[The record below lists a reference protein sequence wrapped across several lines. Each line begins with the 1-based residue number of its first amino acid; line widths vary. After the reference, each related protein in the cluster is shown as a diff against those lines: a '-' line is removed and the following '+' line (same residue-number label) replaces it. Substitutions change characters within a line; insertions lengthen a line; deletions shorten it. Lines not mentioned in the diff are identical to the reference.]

1 MIVKNFSA
9 PLILAL
15 ALTLLPGTAATAQ
28 GSPYFSI
35 APTSVLPL
43 GTNSDLYAFGVG
55 LNAAGHFP
63 IGDAGLEATAGID
76 YQNAFL
82 SSGAGG
88 LNIIRVLGGA
98 NWDFLRR
105 DALSVGLW
113 ARAGAFLGFFGS
125 GSPMVNPTASA
136 GLRVGFKVSESVS
149 VALEP
154 GWDQY
159 LAMSSGSLVSFFS
172 GAGAAVRVSIE
183 PAKSAGGERRPKL
196 RIEAPVFKP
205 VFPVIY
211 KHYDKNP
218 LGTVKIIN
226 GESASISGVEVK
238 FLVPSYME
246 GATVIA
252 TPGTMKRGESIEI
265 PITALFSND
274 VLKITE
280 ADTVQ
285 ARIMVTYAVGGAAL
299 NADRTA
305 SLNIYSRNTITWS
318 DDRRAAAFVTAND
331 PTIKKF
337 ASNSVAAISSSL
349 VNPFTDSMRSA
360 LAVFTALQQYDV
372 RYKVDPA
379 SSYLELSKS
388 GDSPDYLQFPVQTL
402 DYRTGDCDDLS
413 ILYSAMLE
421 AVGVEAAF
429 ITVPGH
435 IYTAFKFAEDA
446 GAVKKLI
453 SSGGDVILPA
463 SGGAWIPVETT
474 MLDKGFLAAWA
485 AGAKEW
491 REAASSAK
499 AALIPIREAW
509 QVYASTWFGS
519 EEQNDIVEKFPKA
532 ADISKKYAITLRQL
546 MEREL
551 ANAVDD
557 IEKKLKENPSASLLN
572 QLGATYARFGILDKA
587 ETQFKKAADQNF
599 PLAMLNLGNVYF
611 LKGDYKAA
619 AAQYEHARALKPDN
633 ALVTIALARVRYELE
648 DWPKAKQLFNE
659 AKTIDPR
666 VADQYAY
673 LGGASAESARA
684 VDIKQRQEVSW
695 DLWGE

>member
-1 MIVKNFSA
+1 
-9 PLILAL
+9 
-15 ALTLLPGTAATAQ
+15 
-28 GSPYFSI
+28 
-35 APTSVLPL
+35 
-43 GTNSDLYAFGVG
+43 
-55 LNAAGHFP
+55 
-63 IGDAGLEATAGID
+63 
-76 YQNAFL
+76 
-82 SSGAGG
+82 
-88 LNIIRVLGGA
+88 
-98 NWDFLRR
+98 
-105 DALSVGLW
+105 
-113 ARAGAFLGFFGS
+113 
-125 GSPMVNPTASA
+125 
-136 GLRVGFKVSESVS
+136 
-149 VALEP
+149 
-154 GWDQY
+154 
-159 LAMSSGSLVSFFS
+159 
-172 GAGAAVRVSIE
+172 
-183 PAKSAGGERRPKL
+183 
-196 RIEAPVFKP
+196 
-205 VFPVIY
+205 
-211 KHYDKNP
+211 
-218 LGTVKIIN
+218 
-226 GESASISGVEVK
+226 
-238 FLVPSYME
+238 
-246 GATVIA
+246 
-252 TPGTMKRGESIEI
+252 
-265 PITALFSND
+265 
-274 VLKITE
+274 
-280 ADTVQ
+280 
-285 ARIMVTYAVGGAAL
+285 
-299 NADRTA
+299 
-305 SLNIYSRNTITWS
+305 
-318 DDRRAAAFVTAND
+318 
-331 PTIKKF
+331 
-337 ASNSVAAISSSL
+337 
-349 VNPFTDSMRSA
+349 
-360 LAVFTALQQYDV
+360 VFTALQQYDV

-619 AAQYEHARALKPDN
+619 AAQYEHARALRPDN